1 VFREE
6 AGDIIQIYEVDEEG
20 AFVYED
26 IATVDAGVFQ
36 FDFEDVG
43 LALRAVMSD
52 GLGNGNRRKDRA
64 ADWSRTFSFS

>member
-1 VFREE
+1 MFREE
-6 AGDIIQIYEVDEEG
+6 AGDIIHVYEVDEEG

-52 GLGNGNRRKDRA
+52 AVPPAL
-64 ADWSRTFSFS
+64 